1 MGIIKDMW
9 KIDLEVAQEFSFDLV
24 KYEVLYT
31 MWSEKQIL
39 HLDEPQKSIWVRDR
53 TVLKAII

>member
-1 MGIIKDMW
+1 MW